1 MKLSNPFGALFSA
14 VLLAA
19 LFSSLTSQ
27 AITADAS
34 ATNTSSGILVAP
46 APATEHPSAA
56 RFSPSAQEIVNM
68 LEAKVDPEVIK
79 AYIKNSPVPYNLS
92 AAEIIDLKT
101 RGVPD
106 DMLAAMLQ
114 RGAEIR
120 AHAVASSQ
128 PGPVTTP
135 APYPMT
141 SQYQYP
147 QYQYP
152 QYQYPQYPEANYD
165 YGTSY
170 YAGYPYYYPYYYP
183 YSYYW
188 YNYGYPW
195 YGYYYPYYYYSP
207 YCHFD
212 GHGFC
217 HFHNCFHNGHW
228 ASNGNWGS
236 HGWNHPSPQGPNHS
250 SAFGTSSGRNSG
262 FSGARRMGSFGTFAP
277 QRSGFASAP
286 GASRA
291 SMAFSAARPSGFA
304 GHAGGFSGH
313 VGGGFRAGGGGGG
326 GRGGGGGH
334 R

>member
-19 LFSSLTSQ
+19 LFTSLTAQ

-34 ATNTSSGILVAP
+34 ATNTSSGIQVAP

-56 RFSPSAQEIVNM
+56 RFSPGAQEIVNM

-92 AAEIIDLKT
+92 ASEIIDLKSH
-101 RGVPD
+101 GVPD

-114 RGAEIR
+114 RGTEIR

-147 QYQYP
+147 QS

-170 YAGYPYYYPYYYP
+170 YGGYPYYYPYYYP

-195 YGYYYPYYYYSP
+195 YGYYYPYYYYP

-217 HFHNCFHNGHW
+217 HFHHSFHNGGH
-228 ASNGNWGS
+228 WGS
-236 HGWNHPSPQGPNHS
+236 HGGTHPSPQGPNHS
-250 SAFGTSSGRNSG
+250 SAFGTFAGRNSG
-262 FSGARRMGSFGTFAP
+262 FSGTRAMGSFGTFAP

-286 GASRA
+286 SASRA
-291 SMAFSAARPSGFA
+291 SMAFSAARPTGFA
-304 GHAGGFSGH
+304 SHAGGFSGH

>member
-1 MKLSNPFGALFSA
+1 MKLSNPFGAHFLA
-14 VLLAA
+14 VSLTA
-19 LFSSLTSQ
+19 LFSSLTAQ

-34 ATNTSSGILVAP
+34 ATNASSGIQVAP
-46 APATEHPSAA
+46 APAPERSSVP

-101 RGVPD
+101 HGVPD

-120 AHAVASSQ
+120 AHAVASS
-128 PGPVTTP
+128 PAAPVTTP

-141 SQYQYP
+141 G

-165 YGTSY
+165 YGTPY
-170 YAGYPYYYPYYYP
+170 YAAYPYYYP

-195 YGYYYPYYYYSP
+195 WGYYSYYPYYYSP
-207 YCHFD
+207 FCHFD

-228 ASNGNWGS
+228 GS
-236 HGWNHPSPQGPNHS
+236 HGWNHPAPQAPNHS
-250 SAFGTSSGRNSG
+250 STFGTFAGRNTG
-262 FSGARRMGSFGTFAP
+262 FSGTRTMSPFAP
-277 QRSGFASAP
+277 QRSGFAGAP
-286 GASRA
+286 VASRA
-291 SMAFSAARPSGFA
+291 GFSAARPTAFA
-304 GHAGGFSGH
+304 SHVGGFSGH
-313 VGGGFRAGGGGGG
+313 VGGFSGHVGGFRGGGGGA
-326 GRGGGGGH
+326 GRGGGGG
-334 R
+334 RR